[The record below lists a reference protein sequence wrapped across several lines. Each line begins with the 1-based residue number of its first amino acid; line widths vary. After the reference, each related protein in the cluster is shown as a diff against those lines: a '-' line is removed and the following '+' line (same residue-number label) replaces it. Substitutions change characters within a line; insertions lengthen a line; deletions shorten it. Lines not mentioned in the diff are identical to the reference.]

1 MAKGKT
7 AKGTAIK
14 QIEMRRCVVCRQVRS
29 KSELVRVVK
38 TSSGEISL
46 DETKKIFGRGA
57 YVCKSPTCAATL
69 KKRRN
74 LDKIFKTKLPD
85 ELYDKI
91 LEVVELNT
99 KEKIRM

>member
-1 MAKGKT
+1 MAKGKA

-14 QIEMRRCVVCRQVRS
+14 QIEMRRCVVCREVRH
-29 KSELVRVVK
+29 KSELLRVVK
-38 TSSGEISL
+38 TSSGEIIF
-46 DETKKIFGRGA
+46 DDGKTFGRGA

-91 LEVVELNT
+91 STAVELNT
-99 KEKIRM
+99 KEKIQM